1 MSFSHV
7 DLILN
12 LTENYIIAVAITFT
26 EDIRMILLIRFYL
39 FFMGIT
45 YLLIGVWAIL
55 DSYLLVNTDFTS
67 SFMSAVGLSVIS
79 DIGYSEIAGLYGGLN
94 LGIGMMCLIGIF
106 KENIGLF
113 GIKFITLLTGSIAF
127 GRVISSYLPGMPT
140 FYNSFFI
147 FEVCAVIIGISFL
160 MTLNKPKSNY

>member
-94 LGIGMMCLIGIF
+94 LGIGSVCIIGIF
-106 KENIGLF
+106 KEDIGIF
-113 GIKFITLLTGSIAF
+113 GIKLLTLLTGSIAS
-127 GRVISSYLPGMPT
+127 GRII
-140 FYNSFFI
+140 FI
-147 FEVCAVIIGISFL
+147 FIAEYANFL
-160 MTLNKPKSNY
+160 

>member
-12 LTENYIIAVAITFT
+12 LNENYIIAVAITFT

-67 SFMSAVGLSVIS
+67 SFMSAVGLSVTS

-94 LGIGMMCLIGIF
+94 LGIGSVCIIGIF
-106 KENIGLF
+106 KEDIGIF
-113 GIKFITLLTGSIAF
+113 GIKLLTLLTGSIAS
-127 GRVISSYLPGMPT
+127 GRIISSLLPNMPT

-147 FEVCAVIIGISFL
+147 FEVCAVIIGLWLLNF
-160 MTLNKPKSNY
+160 LNKSKSNY

>member
-1 MSFSHV
+1 
-7 DLILN
+7 
-12 LTENYIIAVAITFT
+12 
-26 EDIRMILLIRFYL
+26 MIWLIRLYL
-39 FFMGIT
+39 LFMGVT
-45 YLLIGVWAIL
+45 YLLIGIWATLDPIL
-55 DSYLLVNTDFTS
+55 LANASAIP
-67 SFMSAVGLSVIS
+67 SFQEAVGLKVSS
-79 DIGYSEIAGLYGGLN
+79 DIGYSEIAGIYGGLN
-94 LGIGMMCLIGIF
+94 LGIGVMCLIGIF

-127 GRVISSYLPGMPT
+127 GRVISSYLPDMPT

>member
-12 LTENYIIAVAITFT
+12 LNENYIIAVAITFT

-67 SFMSAVGLSVIS
+67 SFMSAVGLSVTS

-94 LGIGMMCLIGIF
+94 LGIGLVCIIGIF
-106 KENIGLF
+106 KEDIGIF
-113 GIKFITLLTGSIAF
+113 GIKLLTLLTGSIAS
-127 GRVISSYLPGMPT
+127 GRIISSLLPNMPT

-147 FEVCAVIIGISFL
+147 FEVCAVIIGLWLLNF
-160 MTLNKPKSNY
+160 LNKSKSNY

>member
-1 MSFSHV
+1 
-7 DLILN
+7 
-12 LTENYIIAVAITFT
+12 
-26 EDIRMILLIRFYL
+26 MIWLIRLYL
-39 FFMGIT
+39 LFMGVT
-45 YLLIGVWAIL
+45 YLLIGIWATLDPIL
-55 DSYLLVNTDFTS
+55 LANASAIP
-67 SFMSAVGLSVIS
+67 SFQEAVGLKVSS
-79 DIGYSEIAGLYGGLN
+79 DIGYSEIAGIYGGLN

-160 MTLNKPKSNY
+160 MTLNKTKSNY

>member
-1 MSFSHV
+1 
-7 DLILN
+7 
-12 LTENYIIAVAITFT
+12 
-26 EDIRMILLIRFYL
+26 MIWLIRLYL
-39 FFMGIT
+39 LFMGVT
-45 YLLIGVWAIL
+45 YLLIGIWATLDPIL
-55 DSYLLVNTDFTS
+55 LANASAIP
-67 SFMSAVGLSVIS
+67 SFQEAVGLKVSS
-79 DIGYSEIAGLYGGLN
+79 DIGYSEIAGIYGGLN

-160 MTLNKPKSNY
+160 LTINKSKSNY

>member
-1 MSFSHV
+1 
-7 DLILN
+7 
-12 LTENYIIAVAITFT
+12 
-26 EDIRMILLIRFYL
+26 MIWLIRLYL
-39 FFMGIT
+39 LFMGVT
-45 YLLIGVWAIL
+45 YLLIGIWATLDPIL
-55 DSYLLVNTDFTS
+55 LANASAIP
-67 SFMSAVGLSVIS
+67 SFQEAVGLKVSS
-79 DIGYSEIAGLYGGLN
+79 DIGYSEIAGIYGGLN
-94 LGIGMMCLIGIF
+94 LGIGVMCLIGIF

>member
-12 LTENYIIAVAITFT
+12 LNENYIIAVAITFT

-55 DSYLLVNTDFTS
+55 DSYLLANTDFTS
-67 SFMSAVGLSVIS
+67 SFMSAVGLSVTS

-94 LGIGMMCLIGIF
+94 LGIGLVCIIGIF
-106 KENIGLF
+106 KEDIGIF
-113 GIKFITLLTGSIAF
+113 GIKLLTLLTGSIAS
-127 GRVISSYLPGMPT
+127 GRIISSLLPNMPT

-147 FEVCAVIIGISFL
+147 FEVCAVIIGLWLLNF
-160 MTLNKPKSNY
+160 LNKSKPNY

>member
-12 LTENYIIAVAITFT
+12 LNENYIIAVAITFT

-55 DSYLLVNTDFTS
+55 DSYLLINTDFTS
-67 SFMSAVGLSVIS
+67 SFINSAPNS
-79 DIGYSEIAGLYGGLN
+79 IALL
-94 LGIGMMCLIGIF
+94 F
-106 KENIGLF
+106 KAPWNM
-113 GIKFITLLTGSIAF
+113 KGSIHP
-127 GRVISSYLPGMPT
+127 SL
-140 FYNSFFI
+140 
-147 FEVCAVIIGISFL
+147 
-160 MTLNKPKSNY
+160 

>member
-12 LTENYIIAVAITFT
+12 LNENYIIAVAITFT
-26 EDIRMILLIRFYL
+26 KDIRMILLIRFYL

-67 SFMSAVGLSVIS
+67 SFMSAVGLSVTS

-94 LGIGMMCLIGIF
+94 LGIGLVCIIGIF
-106 KENIGLF
+106 KEDIGIF
-113 GIKFITLLTGSIAF
+113 GIKLLTLLTGSIAS
-127 GRVISSYLPGMPT
+127 GRIISSLLPNMPT

-147 FEVCAVIIGISFL
+147 FEVCAVIIGLWLLNF
-160 MTLNKPKSNY
+160 LNKSKSNY